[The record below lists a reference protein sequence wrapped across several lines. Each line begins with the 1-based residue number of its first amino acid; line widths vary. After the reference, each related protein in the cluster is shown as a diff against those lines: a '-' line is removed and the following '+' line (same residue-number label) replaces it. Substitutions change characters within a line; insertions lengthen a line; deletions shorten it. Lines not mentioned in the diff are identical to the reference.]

1 MKITEKLND
10 KRVLIWGYGRE
21 GKSSERF
28 IKEHCHVRELQIFEG
43 KQSELSDDGWDIIL
57 KSPGI
62 PAEGLSEKYTSQTQL
77 FLEEF
82 SDRTVGVTG
91 TKGKSTTSSL
101 LYHVLFECLSV
112 PVFLVGNIGKPCL
125 DIYDEITTDSVIVF
139 ELSCHQLRDLTVS
152 PHIAVFLNL
161 YEEHL
166 DYYGTLEKYFEAKSH
181 IALFQK
187 EGDHLYLGRDVPPLS
202 GNANRHLI
210 EFEHGQ
216 EFDLML
222 KGEHNQFNA
231 RVVYEICRERFS
243 CSDEEIRHA
252 MKSFK
257 GLHHRLEYVGKVNGA
272 DYYNDS
278 ISTIP
283 EATIQAIRSIPNT
296 KTVLIGGMDRHIDY
310 DILIDF
316 IEENQSYNYIFSYES
331 GERIYD
337 EVSDLSCC
345 YFEEDL
351 KSAFDLA
358 TELTPEGT
366 ACILSPAAASYGYFK
381 NFEERGDFFRSL
393 VLEKAGAKERSTF
406 VFTGD
411 VGFDKYM
418 DHMWEDEEL
427 ISKDVLSFLHD
438 SDHVVIN
445 VEGPISDASK
455 QSDESPAS
463 TLLHAMDPSAVNVFK
478 NMHADV
484 WNLDNN
490 HMMDAG
496 EKGVEDTLN
505 EAKKAGVKTVGA
517 GMNIDDAAKPLFFEE
532 AGGIGIFS
540 VGYRRGCKPAAK
552 DHAGCLLWNEME
564 IIENNIKEI
573 KKTCRW
579 CVIIAHGGE
588 EFSSLPSPYVRE
600 RYLEFLKMGAD
611 IIVGHH
617 PHVPMNFE
625 LLPGKAIFYS
635 LGNFIFDTDYQRAQF
650 NTEKGVLLRL
660 SFSESDFSFDA
671 MGLLL
676 DRETE
681 HVVSEELPGIF
692 CDVNEEEYKKLI
704 PLSEKAMVEAYKK
717 RQIFLEPEKYSAF
730 SESAWEEHFMDE
742 KRPGRVPGECLDFT
756 VIYPLSKNVKEEEYE
771 SSRLSKVREYI
782 LSQL

>member
-1 MKITEKLND
+1 MKIIEKLND

-21 GKSSERF
+21 GKSSEHF
-28 IKEHCHVRELQIFEG
+28 IKEHCRVRELKIFEG
-43 KQSELSDDGWDIIL
+43 KQSELNDEGWDIII

-77 FLEEF
+77 FLEDF
-82 SDRTVGVTG
+82 ADRTVGITG

-101 LYHVLFECLSV
+101 LYHVLSESLSV
-112 PVFLVGNIGKPCL
+112 PVFLVGNIGKPCF
-125 DIYDEITTDSVIVF
+125 DIYDEITPQSVIVF

-166 DYYGTLEKYFEAKSH
+166 DYYGTIEKYFAAKSN
-181 IALFQK
+181 IAFFQK
-187 EGDHLYLGRDVPPLS
+187 EEDHLYLGNDVPPLS
-202 GNANRHLI
+202 GQGKRHLI
-210 EFEHGQ
+210 DFKPGPEFE
-216 EFDLML
+216 LNL

-231 RVVYEICRERFS
+231 RVVYSICREQFD
-243 CSDEEIRHA
+243 CSDEKIRQA
-252 MKSFK
+252 MKTFK
-257 GLHHRLEYVGKVNGA
+257 GLPHRLEYVGKINGA

-283 EATIQAIRSIPNT
+283 EATIQAIKSINNT

-316 IEENQSYNYIFSYES
+316 IRENQSVNFIFSYES
-331 GERIYD
+331 GKRIYD
-337 EVSDLSCC
+337 AVSDLSCC

-351 KSAFDLA
+351 KSAFSLA
-358 TELTPEGT
+358 TELTPKGT

-381 NFEERGDFFRSL
+381 NFEERGDFFKSL
-393 VLEKAGAKERSTF
+393 VLEKARESDRTSF

-411 VGFDKYM
+411 IGFDKYM
-418 DHMWEDEEL
+418 DHKWEDEEL

-445 VEGPISDASK
+445 VEGPLSDASK
-455 QSDESPAS
+455 QEVKGSVSS
-463 TLLHAMDPSAVNVFK
+463 LLHTMDPSAVKVFK

-505 EAKKAGVKTVGA
+505 EAGKAGVMTVGA
-517 GMNIDDAAKPLFFEE
+517 GMNIKDAAKPLFFDE

-540 VGYRRGCKPAAK
+540 VGYRRGCKPAAE
-552 DHAGCLLWNEME
+552 DRAGCLLWNEMDL
-564 IIENNIKEI
+564 IDNNIKEI

-771 SSRLSKVREYI
+771 SSKLSKVREYI